1 MAVTARRLL
10 AAGIALEAAAGV
22 SAAWRPGASAGAPG
36 TPSAPVAPVVP
47 EAPAPAPAAG
57 VGAPVRVEIPAIGVS
72 APVDA
77 LGLRPDG
84 RVQVPGSPWRVGWYA
99 GGSVPGEPGP
109 AVLLGHVDSRT
120 GPAVFYRLRRLRHG
134 SDIVVRRDDGPL
146 VRYVV
151 TGTRRYAKKAFP
163 TETVYGRSPD
173 STLRL
178 VTCGGPYDGD
188 YHDNVV
194 VFARL
199 SS

>member
-1 MAVTARRLL
+1 MWDQVTK
-10 AAGIALEAAAGV
+10 
-22 SAAWRPGASAGAPG
+22 
-36 TPSAPVAPVVP
+36 VP
-47 EAPAPAPAAG
+47 MFT
-57 VGAPVRVEIPAIGVS
+57 
-72 APVDA
+72 A
-77 LGLRPDG
+77 LGTVTLSEIVGKLR
-84 RVQVPGSPWRVGWYA
+84 V
-99 GGSVPGEPGP
+99 
-109 AVLLGHVDSRT
+109 
-120 GPAVFYRLRRLRHG
+120 RHYPPR
-134 SDIVVRRDDGPL
+134 IVVVRRDDGPL